1 MWSNIRTLARTS
13 ARRAMLQSVS
23 PRSRSLDV
31 ERGQVNAAHSGRG
44 EEEVAALAGGE
55 QVDEAGAAP

>member
-1 MWSNIRTLARTS
+1 
-13 ARRAMLQSVS
+13 MLQSVS
-23 PRSRSLDV
+23 PWSRSLDV
-31 ERGQVNAAHSGRG
+31 ERGEVNAAHSGRG

>member
-1 MWSNIRTLARTS
+1 
-13 ARRAMLQSVS
+13 MLQSVS